1 MNKDDLTIVEHLE
14 ELRKRLMII
23 AYFLAGGVLIGFFF
37 GKRVTKFLTK
47 DDLPSEIT
55 LNYFKVTDPLT
66 IYITVIMLIA
76 IIIISPVILY
86 QLWAFVSP
94 GLHPKERKATL
105 SYIPVSIVLFLIGLT
120 FSYLVI
126 FPYMIHFTIGLASE
140 MGVNQLIGVRE
151 YFNELLKFTIPFGF
165 VFQLPILLLFLTRL
179 GIISPA
185 FLKKNRKYA
194 YFILMVLAAIIAPP
208 DVITYIIFVLP
219 MMLLYE
225 VSIHISKIGYRQFL
239 KGEQQ
244 QLEEEL
250 NKD

>member
-1 MNKDDLTIVEHLE
+1 
-14 ELRKRLMII
+14 
-23 AYFLAGGVLIGFFF
+23 
-37 GKRVTKFLTK
+37 
-47 DDLPSEIT
+47 
-55 LNYFKVTDPLT
+55 
-66 IYITVIMLIA
+66 
-76 IIIISPVILY
+76 
-86 QLWAFVSP
+86 
-94 GLHPKERKATL
+94 
-105 SYIPVSIVLFLIGLT
+105 
-120 FSYLVI
+120 
-126 FPYMIHFTIGLASE
+126 MIHFTIGLASE